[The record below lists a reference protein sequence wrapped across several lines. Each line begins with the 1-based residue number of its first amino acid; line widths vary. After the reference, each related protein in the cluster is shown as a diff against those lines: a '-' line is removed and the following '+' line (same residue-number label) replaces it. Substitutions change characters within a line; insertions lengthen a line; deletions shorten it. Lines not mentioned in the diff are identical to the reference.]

1 MNIKE
6 NLSTSNKGKSM
17 KKLLST
23 IAIAAFLSLQTAC
36 DDSSSTTNTPT
47 NSPLV
52 NGTNERSL
60 VVVISDIHMG
70 ADIAYAEINKNLTHL
85 QNFLEQV
92 RVSPNVKEL
101 IIGGDLLD
109 EWFVPAGVDT
119 YQGKDQKDFVKRIA
133 TTNKIA
139 IDVLNQIITDKK
151 ILVTYV
157 PGNHDLTITAENV
170 NEVFPGINQARDEG
184 KIGLGTYSSE
194 FLPALAVEHGHRFN
208 FFCAPDPFSNS
219 TIAPGSITPPGY
231 FFTRLATEHVVQ
243 KCTTSADVVKS
254 VTILPDADLSQ
265 QNAFKYWKMWAMTAN
280 LFPINNMFDEKIF
293 VTNVDGFT
301 EKYAVNDFM
310 PYQDAPGGTI
320 NMKLFSN
327 IQNTWE
333 ARQTANNVAVH
344 IDVVRAIDSVSS
356 AQETNYQAK
365 VQYFTNTNSDKRI
378 VVFGHSHIATIE
390 ASLNNAGQKCIYANS
405 GTWVDNLKKTYPT
418 TANFVVITP
427 QNSNATSQTVV
438 KLYNFENGVYNF
450 MKADS
455 LRF

>member
-36 DDSSSTTNTPT
+36 DDSSSSATTPS

-60 VVVISDIHMG
+60 VVVISDIHLG
-70 ADIAYAEINKNLTHL
+70 ADIAYAEINKNLVYL
-85 QNFLEQV
+85 QKFLEQV

-133 TTNKIA
+133 TTNKIVV
-139 IDVLNQIITDKK
+139 DVINQIITEKK

-157 PGNHDLTITAENV
+157 PGNHDLTITADNV
-170 NEVFPGINQARDEG
+170 NEIFPGINQARDEG
-184 KIGLGTYSSE
+184 KVGLGTYSSA
-194 FLPALAVEHGHRFN
+194 FMPALAVEHGHRFN
-208 FFCAPDPFSNS
+208 FYCAPDPISNS
-219 TIAPGSITPPGY
+219 TIASGSIMPPGY
-231 FFTRLATEHVVQ
+231 FYTRLATEHVVQ
-243 KCTTSADVVKS
+243 KCTTSADVIKQ

-265 QNAFKYWKMWAMTAN
+265 QNAFKYWKTWANSAN
-280 LFPINNMFDEKIF
+280 SYPINNMFNEKIF
-293 VTNVDGFT
+293 VTNIDGFT
-301 EKYAVNDFM
+301 EKYSVNDFM

-320 NMKLFSN
+320 QMKLFNN

-333 ARQTANNVAVH
+333 ERQTANNVAVH
-344 IDVVRAIDSVSS
+344 IDVVRAIDSVASFR
-356 AQETNYQAK
+356 ETNYQAK
-365 VQYFTNTNSDKRI
+365 VQYFTNPNSDKRI
-378 VVFGHSHIATIE
+378 VVFGHSHMAGIE
-390 ASLNNAGQKCIYANS
+390 ASQNNAGQKCIYANS
-405 GTWVDNLKKTYPT
+405 GTWIDNAHKLYPT

-427 QNSNATSQTVV
+427 QNSNATSQTIV

-455 LRF
+455 LRY

>member
-1 MNIKE
+1 
-6 NLSTSNKGKSM
+6 M

-36 DDSSSTTNTPT
+36 DDSSSSATTPS

-52 NGTNERSL
+52 NGTNERTL
-60 VVVISDIHMG
+60 VVVISDLHMG
-70 ADIAYAEINKNLTHL
+70 ADIAYSEINKNLVHL
-85 QNFLEQV
+85 KNFLEQV

-109 EWFVPAGVDT
+109 EWFVPASVDT

-133 TTNKIA
+133 ATNKVA
-139 IDVLNQIITDKK
+139 IDVLNQIIAEKK